1 MEEGRGAGVG
11 SCLNSRSLSKERTEE
26 SQLSGDKLME
36 GKMLLRE
43 GDVGIRETSG
53 GDKDSFASGGEN
65 TSLPMMQEA
74 WRGPP
79 GGAVPQDAASRGQA
93 VPAGAVTSPLRPLD
107 QDRVSRGLQPT

>member
-11 SCLNSRSLSKERTEE
+11 SCLNSRSLSKERREE

-43 GDVGIRETSG
+43 GGVGIRETSG

-74 WRGPP
+74 WRGPQEEP
-79 GGAVPQDAASRGQA
+79 SPRTL
-93 VPAGAVTSPLRPLD
+93 PAEV
-107 QDRVSRGLQPT
+107 GLCLPVL